1 MIKQLSQPASYPY
14 TPIHKHYGFA
24 VFQPQAISGYLG
36 TIQNLKNSEP
46 NCIITWFATAEGEI
60 LLQNNPNIDQVVVME
75 GSAKSVETEIRRLQT
90 ERSWSGF
97 FTAAELPQNNSGK
110 RILLGQLGSN
120 GDCLHATT
128 LARQIKHDYPNCHL
142 TWAISSMCRSTIEGN
157 PFVDEIWEIPARN
170 WPEIVAAWSWLEK
183 EVQAR
188 LSRGEFDEVFLT
200 QVSPNN
206 YQNYDGTTKGS
217 LFRGYPKP
225 ITVPIQNI
233 LRLRNDEIARVGNFA
248 DRHNLQKRSHVILF
262 EYTGSSSQSFVKPE
276 YALSVAQSIL
286 SRLPNCSII
295 LSSHLKITTGDA
307 RIIDGSALTLREN
320 AELTKYCSL
329 LIGCSSGV
337 TQIALTDWA
346 KPLPM
351 IQLLLA
357 STSVYASIA
366 HDLEYS
372 QQSSEQVLEMTDCP
386 IEQVVECAYTALIQG
401 FSAAKN
407 RFNQQIPL
415 NFDFYFTLIRQALF
429 QKGDYLKAA
438 RSLLYTAERYG
449 WQEQLKT
456 FVKTELLT
464 KTDQPQ
470 NMMLI
475 TDENYTQLLQELIS
489 GSDSRQ
495 LALSHQKLTMQVPSE
510 VEFPTI
516 LPVSSSNKRPFWSV
530 MIPTYNLKDK
540 YLEQTLRSVVEQA
553 PFPEEMQIEVVNDHP
568 SQLIQNEIEAI
579 IKKVGGDRIKFY
591 RHSETNVGQTAI
603 FNLCIQQARGQW
615 VHILHDDDLVKPGF
629 YSSLRGSIEQQLTIG
644 AAFCRCVHVNEEN
657 APLWLSPLERETPG
671 ILTDWLK
678 KIAVYSWI
686 AAASMVVKRSVYEEL
701 GGFCPQAGAAA
712 DWEMWKRIAVRYPM
726 WYEPQMF
733 ACTRMNSASWTS
745 RLFQEGENIAEA
757 RKAIEISQSYL
768 PKESAEELSNQ
779 SRDHYAIEALKMAHS
794 MIAKGEMNSAIAQ
807 IREGLK
813 CSTSAKVMSLLPAVF
828 SSNEIAQ
835 NPKETTQ
842 KVKPKIIIDGV
853 MFQIHNSGITRVW
866 HSLITEWAS
875 QSFSQHILVL
885 DRNGTAPKIAGINY
899 RQVAAYDYNNTA
911 SDREML
917 QKICDEE
924 QADLFISTYYTTPRS
939 TPSVFMAYDMI
950 PEVMGANLASPMWTE
965 KHHGIRHATAY
976 IAISENTARDLVKCF
991 PEISPESV
999 TVAHCGIDKAFAPV
1013 TLVEV
1018 DRFKTKYAISKP
1030 YFLWVGDRIGFN
1042 GYKNALLFFKAFSQ
1056 LDRKRDFEIVCV
1068 GGNSG
1073 LEADLKAYTA
1083 DITVHLLKLS
1093 DDELRSAYSGALAL
1107 VQTSKYE
1114 GFGLPILEAIACG
1127 CPVIACRNSSI
1138 PEVAGQAALYL
1149 RSDDV
1154 AELKQALMEVQKPE
1168 IRQSLIAAGL
1178 EQAKK
1183 FSWSEMAAKV
1193 SSVLIAATQLPVKK
1207 SVATPLSPT
1216 DAIGIVEQYH
1226 KNSADPS
1233 ALVNFRQS
1241 RKQIAEFWLNLPAAQ
1256 LASSYA
1262 GDAGKLHQAVL
1273 NSEIKDEGLTDTEQS
1288 FVNELAGQVAKGWND
1303 PKAINYLLAV
1313 MLYRRA
1319 DRLPLKYDRA
1329 QLPNW
1334 FANDYLKF
1342 MFTCPNLFQDIGEA
1356 DNYYQFI
1363 QGWIDYVHK
1372 NIFANPDSQLWQNI
1386 ALFFSQIA
1394 NFIPLY
1400 FTTANLCD
1408 IYSKRAEIIEFSLKN
1423 RGCSIDCIFPAR
1435 SQNRTKIRIGIIN
1448 DHFTPQTETF
1458 ATIPVF
1464 EHLNRNQFEI
1474 VLYALNTNGHQLEQY
1489 CQSRADKLVTL
1500 PKDFASQVQ
1509 TIRADDLDILFFGTN
1524 LTAINKPLT
1533 SLAMH
1538 RLARVQTT
1546 SFCSPTTTGIRH
1558 MDYYIA
1564 GEFTVPDPAYREQ
1577 YREQLATLEGS
1588 GFCFKYATEAEVATV
1603 KPTRQ
1608 SLGIDDQT
1616 TVFISGANFYKI
1628 LPELRET
1635 WVKILAAV
1643 PNSILILYPFGPA
1656 WTRTY
1661 PATPFINNLNAVCA
1675 KYGVDRNRLRFVKQL
1690 PNRADVK
1697 EFLQLADVYLDSYP
1711 YAGATS
1717 LIDPLQV
1724 GLPTVVVEG
1733 NALRFRQGSA
1743 MLRELG
1749 IPDLIAND
1757 ETSYIQLA
1765 VTLVTNPQLRQQKRQ
1780 EIQQKMQSNPRCFD
1794 SVAYSGAIGKLF
1806 QELFG
1811 KWQTSHQE
1819 ASRILQDSIP
1829 KPADLADRLLN
1840 AVRLYQA
1847 NSSNTSVISELREIR
1862 KQVADFWLNVPAEN
1876 LETTY
1881 KSDAGKSYQ
1890 ILLTSGFQ
1898 NQAMMENEQI
1908 FLQQLT
1914 QISKGL
1920 VHPKALN
1927 GLLAAML
1934 YFPPGTM
1941 RLPDARNRLP
1951 QWLIGDYEQVFE
1963 TEKFVNSN
1971 SSSDLLAQYI
1981 QSPQF
1986 VNQLLGCVNLYR
1998 IDASDESVV
2007 LELRQIRKQMA
2018 DFWLTL
2024 PTKQLETVY
2033 TSEVRKGYKAL
2044 LGSGLQAESMTEAE
2058 QKFLQQ
2064 LTEISQGL
2072 VHPQA
2077 INALL
2082 GAMLYFMPGKM
2093 RVPNARTRLPQW
2105 LIEDYEQVFENAF
2118 AQTEQTIV
2126 KQNYLPEFLAQLT
2139 AGINLYEIDPTAES
2153 VIADLRLIRKQIA
2166 DLWLSVSDEQLELL
2180 YRSDFGKGYKALLS
2194 SGFIN
2199 EPLIDTDRTFLSS
2212 LIAEL
2217 SQGFGKPQ
2225 AVNYLLAARLY
2236 CRAGQLQVQDAN
2248 TCLPP
2253 WLFEDYENSIKGAIE
2268 LAVK

>member
-14 TPIHKHYGFA
+14 TPMHKHYGFA
-24 VFQPQAISGYLG
+24 VFLPQEISSYLG
-36 TIQNLKNSEP
+36 IAQNLKNNEP
-46 NCIITWFATAEGEI
+46 NCIITWFTNSESEI
-60 LLQNNPNIDQVVVME
+60 LLQNNPDIDQVVVME
-75 GSAKSVETEIRRLQT
+75 GSAKSLEAEILRLQT

-97 FTAAELPQNNSGK
+97 FTAQKSDRK

-142 TWAISSMCRSTIEGN
+142 TWAISSMCRSMIEGN
-157 PFVDEIWEIPARN
+157 PFVDEIWEVPARN
-170 WPEIVAAWSWLEK
+170 WQEIVAAWYGLEK
-183 EVQAR
+183 EVQVC

-233 LRLRNDEIARVGNFA
+233 LRLRNDEIERVRNFA
-248 DRHNLQKRSHVILF
+248 EQHNLLKRSHVILF
-262 EYTGSSSQSFVKPE
+262 EYTSSSSQSFVKPE
-276 YALSVAQSIL
+276 YALSVAQGLL
-286 SRLPNCSII
+286 SRLPDCSII
-295 LSSHLKITTGDA
+295 LSSHVKITTGDT
-307 RIIDGSALTLREN
+307 RIIDGSVLTLREN

-401 FSAAKN
+401 FHEARC
-407 RFNQQIPL
+407 RFNQRISL
-415 NFDFYFTLIRQALF
+415 NFDFYFTLVRQALLPN
-429 QKGDYLKAA
+429 GEYLEAA

-449 WQEQLKT
+449 WHEQLKA
-456 FVKTELLT
+456 FVTTELLT
-464 KTDQPQ
+464 KIDLPQ
-470 NMMLI
+470 NRLSA
-475 TDENYTQLLQELIS
+475 DEDYTKLLQGLIS
-489 GSDSRQ
+489 DRSDSCQ
-495 LALSHQKLTMQVPSE
+495 LALSYNKMTIKLPSE

-516 LPVSSSNKRPFWSV
+516 LPVSTSNKKSFWSV
-530 MIPTYNLKDK
+530 MIPTYNLKEN
-540 YLEQTLRSVVEQA
+540 YLEQTLKSVIEQA
-553 PFPEEMQIEVVNDHP
+553 SFAEEMQIEVVNDHP
-568 SQLIQNEIEAI
+568 SRSVQDEIAAI

-603 FNLCIQQARGQW
+603 FNICIQQARGEW
-615 VHILHDDDLVKPGF
+615 VHILHDDDFVKPGF
-629 YSSLRGSIEQQLTIG
+629 YSSLRNSIEQQLTIG
-644 AAFCRCVHVNEEN
+644 AAFSRCVHVNEEN

-712 DWEMWKRIAVRYPM
+712 DWEMWKRIAVHYPM

-733 ACTRMNSASWTS
+733 ACTRMNSSSWTS
-745 RLFQEGENIAEA
+745 RLFQLGENIAEA

-768 PKESAEELSNQ
+768 PKEIAEELSNQ
-779 SRDHYAIEALKMAHS
+779 AREHYAIEAMKMAHS
-794 MIAKGEMNSAIAQ
+794 MLSRGEVNYAIAQ

-813 CSTSAKVMSLLPAVF
+813 CSTSAQVMNLLPAVF
-828 SSNEIAQ
+828 ASSETAHNSR
-835 NPKETTQ
+835 ETTQ
-842 KVKPKIIIDGV
+842 KIKPRILIDGV
-853 MFQIHNSGITRVW
+853 MFQIHKSGITRVW
-866 HSLITEWAS
+866 YSLITEWAS

-885 DRNGTAPKIAGINY
+885 DRNGTTPKIAGINY
-899 RQVAAYDYNNTA
+899 RQVPAYDYNNTEG
-911 SDREML
+911 DREML

-965 KHHGIRHATAY
+965 KHHGIRHASGY

-999 TVAHCGIDKAFAPV
+999 TVAYCGIDKAFSPL
-1013 TLVEV
+1013 TFVEV
-1018 DRFKTKYAISKP
+1018 NQFKTKYGISKP
-1030 YFLWVGDRIGFN
+1030 YFLWVGDRVGFN
-1042 GYKNALLFFKAFSQ
+1042 GYKNAILFFKAFSQ
-1056 LDRKRDFEIVCV
+1056 LDRKHDFEIVCI
-1068 GGNSG
+1068 GGNSV
-1073 LEADLKAYTA
+1073 LETELKAYTS

-1107 VQTSKYE
+1107 VQTSRYE

-1127 CPVIACRNSSI
+1127 CPVIACTNSSI
-1138 PEVAGQAALYL
+1138 PEVAGQAALYV
-1149 RSDDV
+1149 RSEDV
-1154 AELKQALMEVQKPE
+1154 EELKKALIEVQNPD

-1178 EQAKK
+1178 AQSKK
-1183 FSWSEMAAKV
+1183 FSWSEMAKKV
-1193 SSVLIAATQLPVKK
+1193 SSALIAATQLAAKK
-1207 SVATPLSPT
+1207 SVATPISLT
-1216 DAIGIVEQYH
+1216 DLISIAEQYNRNSLD
-1226 KNSADPS
+1226 NSAL
-1233 ALVNFRQS
+1233 ANARQA
-1241 RKQIAEFWLNLPAAQ
+1241 RKQLAEIWLNLPNEQ

-1262 GDAGKLHQAVL
+1262 GDAGKLHQALL
-1273 NSEIKDEGLTDTEQS
+1273 NSDIKDEPLTDTEQT
-1288 FVNELAGQVAKGWND
+1288 FVKELAANITKGFND
-1303 PKAINYLLAV
+1303 QKSINYLLAA

-1319 DRLPLKYDRA
+1319 DQLPIKYDRA
-1329 QLPNW
+1329 QIPNW

-1342 MFTCPNLFQDIGEA
+1342 MFGSPNLFQTVGEA

-1363 QGWIDYVHK
+1363 QGWVNYIHS
-1372 NIFANPDSQLWQNI
+1372 NIFKNPDSQLWQNI
-1386 ALFFSQIA
+1386 ALFFSQAA

-1400 FTTANLCD
+1400 FTSAKLRD
-1408 IYSKRAEIIEFSLKN
+1408 IYTKRADIIEFALKI
-1423 RGCSIDCIFPAR
+1423 RGSSIDCIFPGR
-1435 SQNRTKIRIGIIN
+1435 SPNRTKIRLGIIN

-1464 EHLNRNQFEI
+1464 EHLNRDQFEI
-1474 VLYALNTNGHQLEQY
+1474 ILYALNTNGHPLEQY

-1500 PKDFASQVQ
+1500 PQDFASQVQ

-1524 LTAINKPLT
+1524 LTAVNKPLV

-1564 GEFTVPDPAYREQ
+1564 GKFTVPDASYQEQ
-1577 YREQLATLEGS
+1577 YREQLAVMEGS
-1588 GFCFKYATEAEVATV
+1588 GFCFKYATESEVATV

-1608 SLGIDDQT
+1608 SLGIDDKT

-1661 PATPFINNLNAVCA
+1661 PATPFVNNLNAVCA
-1675 KYGVDRNRLRFVKQL
+1675 KYGVNNNRLRFVKQL
-1690 PNRADVK
+1690 PSRADVK

-1743 MLRELG
+1743 MLRELQM
-1749 IPDLIAND
+1749 PDLITNSEA
-1757 ETSYIQLA
+1757 SYIQLA
-1765 VTLVTNPQLRQQKRQ
+1765 VTLGTNPQLRQRYRQ
-1780 EIQQKMQSNPRCFD
+1780 EIQQKMQANPACFD
-1794 SVAYSGAIGKLF
+1794 SVAYSGAIAQLF
-1806 QELFG
+1806 QQLFH
-1811 KWQTSHQE
+1811 KWQTGHQ
-1819 ASRILQDSIP
+1819 ATSRILQDSIP
-1829 KPADLADRLLN
+1829 KVADLGDRLSNTLK
-1840 AVRLYQA
+1840 LYQT
-1847 NSSNTSVISELREIR
+1847 NSSDISAISELRQIR
-1862 KQVADFWLNVPAEN
+1862 KEIADFWLNISAEN
-1876 LETTY
+1876 LENTY
-1881 KSDAGKSYQ
+1881 KGDSGKSYQ
-1890 ILLTSGFQ
+1890 ILLASGFQ
-1898 NQAMMENEQI
+1898 HQPMMEEEQR

-1920 VHPKALN
+1920 VHPQAIN
-1927 GLLAAML
+1927 ALLAAML

-1941 RLPDARNRLP
+1941 RIPEARNRLP
-1951 QWLIGDYEQVFE
+1951 QWLIRDYEQVFE
-1963 TEKFVNSN
+1963 PENAVNSV
-1971 SSSDLLAQYI
+1971 SSSELLAQYI

-1998 IDASDESVV
+1998 IDSSDESVV
-2007 LELRQIRKQMA
+2007 LELRQLRRQLA
-2018 DFWLTL
+2018 DFWLTIPPEKL
-2024 PTKQLETVY
+2024 TTFYQG
-2033 TSEVRKGYKAL
+2033 EVRKGYQAI
-2044 LGSGLQAESMTEAE
+2044 LGCGLQAESMTEAE
-2058 QKFLQQ
+2058 QQFLQQ
-2064 LTEISQGL
+2064 LTDISKGL

-2082 GAMLYFMPGKM
+2082 GAMLYFVPGTM
-2093 RVPNARTRLPQW
+2093 RVPDANTRLPQW
-2105 LIEDYEQVFENAF
+2105 LFDDYEKVFESAF
-2118 AQTEQTIV
+2118 AQTEETIV
-2126 KQNYLPEFLAQLT
+2126 KQNYLPQFLNQLT
-2139 AGINLYEIDPTAES
+2139 AGVNLYKIDPTAEL
-2153 VIADLRLIRKQIA
+2153 VIADLRQIRRQIA
-2166 DLWLSVSDEQLELL
+2166 DLWLSISEEQLEVL
-2180 YRSDFGKGYKALLS
+2180 YRSDFGKGYKAMLG

-2199 EPLIDTDRTFLSS
+2199 EPLNATERDVFNS
-2212 LIAEL
+2212 LVAEL
-2217 SQGFGKPQ
+2217 IKGFGRPK
-2225 AVNYLLAARLY
+2225 AVNYLLAAMLF
-2236 CRAGQLQVQDAN
+2236 CRPGQLRVEDAN
-2248 TCLPP
+2248 SCLPS
-2253 WLFEDYENSIKGAIE
+2253 WLLTDYEQFVGG
-2268 LAVK
+2268 AVKVAVG

>member
-14 TPIHKHYGFA
+14 TPFHKHYGFA
-24 VFQPQAISGYLG
+24 VSQPQEISRYLE
-36 TIQNLKNSEP
+36 TVQNLKTSEP
-46 NCIITWFATAEGEI
+46 NCIITWFTTAECEI
-60 LLQNNPNIDQVVVME
+60 VLQNNPDIDQVVVME
-75 GSAKSVETEIRRLQT
+75 GSAKFLETEILRLQT

-97 FTAAELPQNNSGK
+97 FTTELLPNNSRK

-157 PFVDEIWEIPARN
+157 PFVDEIWEVPARN
-170 WPEIVAAWSWLEK
+170 WQEIVAAWYALEK

-206 YQNYDGTTKGS
+206 YQNYDGTTKAS

-233 LRLRNDEIARVGNFA
+233 LRLRNDEIARVRNFA
-248 DRHNLQKRSHVILF
+248 DRHNLLKSSHAILF

-276 YALSVAQSIL
+276 YALSVARSIL

-295 LSSHLKITTGDA
+295 LSSHVKITTGDP
-307 RIIDGSALTLREN
+307 RIIDGSVLTLREN

-337 TQIALTDWA
+337 TQVALTDWA

-386 IEQVVECAYTALIQG
+386 IEQVVECACTALIQG
-401 FSAAKN
+401 FSAAKS

-429 QKGDYLKAA
+429 QKGEYLKAA

-449 WQEQLKT
+449 WHEQLKT

-464 KTDQPQ
+464 KTDRPQ

-475 TDENYTQLLQELIS
+475 ADEHYTQLLQGLIS
-489 GSDSRQ
+489 GSDLRK
-495 LALSHQKLTMQVPSE
+495 LVVSHNKQTMKVSSGI
-510 VEFPTI
+510 EFPTI
-516 LPVSSSNKRPFWSV
+516 LPVSSSNKKPFWSV
-530 MIPTYNLKDK
+530 MIPTYNLKEK
-540 YLEQTLRSVVEQA
+540 YLEQTLRSVIEQA

-568 SQLIQNEIEAI
+568 SQSIQAEIEAV

-629 YSSLRGSIEQQLTIG
+629 YSSLRGSIESQLTIG
-644 AAFCRCVHVNEEN
+644 AAFCRSVHINEEN

-686 AAASMVVKRSVYEEL
+686 AAASIVVKRSVYEEL

-712 DWEMWKRIAVRYPM
+712 DWEMWKRIAVHYSM
-726 WYEPQMF
+726 WYEPQVL

-745 RLFQEGENIAEA
+745 RLFQQGENIAEA

-794 MIAKGEMNSAIAQ
+794 MIAKGEMNSAFAQ

-813 CSTSAKVMSLLPAVF
+813 CSNSSKVISLLPAVF
-828 SSNEIAQ
+828 LSNESEQ
-835 NPKETTQ
+835 KPTLETQ
-842 KVKPKIIIDGV
+842 KRSPKIIIDGV
-853 MFQIHNSGITRVW
+853 MFQIHTSGITRVW

-917 QKICDEE
+917 QQICDEE

-950 PEVMGANLASPMWTE
+950 PEVMGANLANPMWTQ
-965 KHHGIRHATAY
+965 KHQAIRHASAY
-976 IAISENTARDLVKCF
+976 IAISENTARDLVKYF

-999 TVAHCGIDKAFAPV
+999 TVAHCGIDKAFSPV

-1018 DRFKTKYAISKP
+1018 DRFKMKYGISKP

-1056 LDRKRDFEIVCV
+1056 LDRKREFEIVCV

-1073 LEADLKAYTA
+1073 LEPDLKAYSS
-1083 DITVHLLKLS
+1083 DIAVHLIKLS

-1138 PEVAGQAALYL
+1138 PEVAGQAALYV
-1149 RSDDV
+1149 RSEDIS
-1154 AELKQALMEVQKPE
+1154 ELKQALIEVQKPD

-1178 EQAKK
+1178 AQAKK

-1193 SSVLIAATQLPVKK
+1193 SSASIAATQLPVKK
-1207 SVATPLSPT
+1207 SVAAPLAST
-1216 DAIGIVEQYH
+1216 DAIGIVDRYH

-1273 NSEIKDEGLTDTEQS
+1273 NSEIKDEALTDTERS

-1303 PKAINYLLAV
+1303 PKAINYLLAA

-1329 QLPNW
+1329 QIPNW
-1334 FANDYLKF
+1334 FANEYLKF
-1342 MFTCPNLFQDIGEA
+1342 MFACPNLFQEIGEA

-1363 QGWIDYVHK
+1363 QGWVDYVHT
-1372 NIFANPDSQLWQNI
+1372 NIFKNPASQLWQNI
-1386 ALFFSQIA
+1386 ALLFSKIA

-1400 FTTANLCD
+1400 FTTANLRD
-1408 IYSKRAEIIEFSLKN
+1408 IYTKRAEIIEFSLKN

-1435 SQNRTKIRIGIIN
+1435 STNRTKIRLGIIN

-1464 EHLNRNQFEI
+1464 EHLNRHQFEI
-1474 VLYALNTNGHQLEQY
+1474 YLYALNTNGHQLEQY

-1564 GEFTVPDPAYREQ
+1564 GKFTLPDATYLEQ

-1588 GFCFKYATEAEVATV
+1588 GFCFKYATESEVATV

-1608 SLGIDDQT
+1608 SLGIDDKT

-1635 WVKILAAV
+1635 WVKILTTV
-1643 PNSILILYPFGPA
+1643 PDSILILYPFGPA

-1661 PATPFINNLNAVCA
+1661 PATPFVNNLNAICA

-1733 NALRFRQGSA
+1733 NALRFRQGAA

-1749 IPDLIAND
+1749 IPNLIAND

-1765 VTLVTNPQLRQQKRQ
+1765 VNLATNPQLRQQKRQ

-1829 KPADLADRLLN
+1829 KPADLGDRLSN
-1840 AVRLYQA
+1840 SVKLYQA

-1862 KQVADFWLNVPAEN
+1862 QQVADFWLNVPAEN
-1876 LETTY
+1876 LETVY

-1927 GLLAAML
+1927 ALLAAML

-1951 QWLIGDYEQVFE
+1951 HWLISDYEQVFE
-1963 TEKFVNSN
+1963 TENFVKSN
-1971 SSSDLLAQYI
+1971 SSSDLLAKYI
-1981 QSPQF
+1981 QSPEF

-1998 IDASDESVV
+1998 IDPSDATLV

-2024 PTKQLETVY
+2024 PTEQLETVY

-2044 LGSGLQAESMTEAE
+2044 LGCGLQAESMTEAE

-2077 INALL
+2077 INGLL

-2093 RVPNARTRLPQW
+2093 RVPDARTRLPQW
-2105 LIEDYEQVFENAF
+2105 LIEDYERVFESAF
-2118 AQTEQTIV
+2118 ARTEQTIV
-2126 KQNYLPEFLAQLT
+2126 KQNYLPEFLNRLT

-2166 DLWLSVSDEQLELL
+2166 DLWLSVSGEQLELL
-2180 YRSDFGKGYKALLS
+2180 YRSDFGKGYKALLG

-2199 EPLIDTDRTFLSS
+2199 EPLIETERTFLNS

-2253 WLFEDYENSIKGAIE
+2253 WLFEDYEQFVGGLIKA
-2268 LAVK
+2268 AVG